1 MCLSGMYLQ
10 NVPGTVSG
18 TPDRTHMCFAAFR
31 SGFPLRSRRKSHG
44 KGSFRTAKAQ
54 DFIMV
59 KSMTA
64 YGRASGTAS
73 GKEYTVELKSVNN
86 RFLDCT
92 VRLPRAYGYLEEKVR
107 SLIQQNGISR
117 GKLEVCI
124 TINVLASEGVSVT
137 LDEAYAESYI
147 AALYRLRDRFG
158 LRDDISVMQAAQNR
172 DLFIIRKPEEDTEKE
187 WEELK
192 PVLQNA
198 VDAFNRMREREG
210 ENLKNDLL
218 EKKNR
223 VAALAER
230 IRTLSEHNTEAY
242 RSRLETRL
250 RQTLSGMDVEIDS
263 ARILTECAIF
273 ADKIAVDEE
282 MVRLNSHFQAFD
294 KAFESNE
301 PIGRRI
307 DFLLQE
313 MNREINTTGSKSGD
327 AEIAQLVV
335 DAKCELEKIREQIQN
350 LE

>member
-1 MCLSGMYLQ
+1 
-10 NVPGTVSG
+10 
-18 TPDRTHMCFAAFR
+18 
-31 SGFPLRSRRKSHG
+31 
-44 KGSFRTAKAQ
+44 
-54 DFIMV
+54 MV

-64 YGRASGTAS
+64 YGRASGMAA

-107 SLIQQNGISR
+107 TLIQQNGISR

-124 TINVLASEGVSVT
+124 TVNVLASEGVSVV
-137 LDEAYAESYI
+137 LDEAYAKSYM
-147 AALYRLRDRFG
+147 AALYQLRDRFG

-172 DLFIIRKPEEDTEKE
+172 DLFVVRKPEEDTEKE
-187 WEELK
+187 WEELR

-210 ENLKNDLL
+210 ENLKKDLL

-223 VAALAER
+223 VAALADR
-230 IRTLSEHNTEAY
+230 IKVLSEHNAEAY
-242 RSRLETRL
+242 RSRLEARL
-250 RQTLSGMDVEIDS
+250 RQTLSGMDLEMDS

-282 MVRLNSHFQAFD
+282 MVRLQSHFQAFD
-294 KAFESNE
+294 KAFESDE

-313 MNREINTTGSKSGD
+313 MNREINTIGSKAAD
-327 AEIAQLVV
+327 AAIAQCVV
-335 DAKCELEKIREQIQN
+335 DAKCVIEKLREQVQN
-350 LE
+350 AV